1 MTFIISI
8 LVAVIRKL
16 LNVNESLWN
25 FTSILQSKCV
35 ISTKKYN
42 NIVFII
48 ARQSLQT
55 NAKWVISFYVV
66 GVSDSNGLTDAK
78 LNYEITF

>member
-1 MTFIISI
+1 M
-8 LVAVIRKL
+8 
-16 LNVNESLWN
+16 
-25 FTSILQSKCV
+25 
-35 ISTKKYN
+35 
-42 NIVFII
+42 FII